1 MNADFDDAGRGLERL
16 GFYTQAEAEGVEIER
31 LGGLTNRVFMVRGPR
46 GRHVLRIPG
55 KGTEA
60 YINRRVEA
68 VAARAAA
75 RAGVSP
81 EVIAFSD
88 DGLMLTVTI
97 ENAATMTPESLNANP
112 AAVARAGVALRKLH
126 ESGEKFDFRFE
137 LFSMIDDYLKLLKTK
152 NASVPDGYPQAFAAA
167 ESVRRALKAHDLPL
181 VPCHCD
187 PVSENF
193 LDTGEKM
200 WIVDWEY
207 SGMNDPVWDVGDFAV
222 EAQLTPE
229 NEKALRDAY
238 FAGTPTPGELGRYVI
253 YKAMCDLLWTLWGL
267 IQHADGNPVE
277 DFWAYANRRF
287 ARCKKLMDS
296 PEFPMHVENV
306 QRGEAQ

>member
-1 MNADFDDAGRGLERL
+1 MNADFADARRGLERL
-16 GFYTQAEAEGVEIER
+16 GFYTEAETQGVEIER
-31 LGGLTNRVFMVRGPR
+31 LGGLTNRVFMVSGPR

-81 EVIAFSD
+81 EVIATTD
-88 DGLMLTVTI
+88 DGLMLTVAI
-97 ENAATMTPESLNANP
+97 ENAATMTPESFNADP
-112 AAVARAGVALRKLH
+112 ASVARAGAALRKLH
-126 ESGEKFDFRFE
+126 ESGETFDFRFE

-152 NASVPDGYPQAFAAA
+152 SVSFPDGYAEAVAAA
-167 ESVRRALKAHDLPL
+167 DGVRRALNAHPLPL
-181 VPCHCD
+181 VACHCD
-187 PVSENF
+187 PLSENF
-193 LDTGEKM
+193 LDTGERM

-229 NEKALRDAY
+229 NEKILRDAY
-238 FAGTPTPGELGRYVI
+238 FGGAPTKGELGRYVI

-267 IQHADGNPVE
+267 IQVADQNPVD

-306 QRGEAQ
+306 ERGEAQ